1 MKGGHLV
8 RLSYFSSMNY
18 LLFDDEASE
27 QLLPFTYT
35 RPSAEIMVGI
45 WTIAEKWEYHLGRSL
60 SHKPFRKYLKSKY
73 KGIVESDNVYIN
85 GRLLP
90 DTSLLQ
96 RIAALGM
103 GEVLF
108 LDKTVL
114 ALRSAADLDQ
124 FDLERLSLLG
134 LKLLTYSDPVRMI
147 SYPEDI
153 FRSNGDEIKRDFTAI
168 TTGRKS
174 QQLDGSNRIV
184 NQGDVF
190 VEEGASVVNAI
201 LNASAGPI
209 YIGKDA
215 EVMDGAIIRGPF
227 ALGEHSTIKMGAKIY
242 GDTSIGAHCKV
253 GGEVSNSVI
262 LGYSNKG
269 HDGFMGNSV
278 IGYWCN
284 WGADTNNSNLKNNY
298 EVVKLWDEVTGRFRN
313 TGLQFCGLMMGDHSK
328 CGINTMFNTG
338 TVVGVGANIFGSGFP
353 RNFLP
358 AYSWGGPQG
367 MDTFKLPKF
376 FQTAEK
382 VMERR
387 GLVLNEIEKE
397 ILTAIYTE
405 TAKHRSWEN

>member
-1 MKGGHLV
+1 
-8 RLSYFSSMNY
+8 MNY
-18 LLFDDEASE
+18 LLFDDQASE

-35 RPSAEIMVGI
+35 RPSAELMVGI
-45 WTIAEKWEYHLGRSL
+45 WTIAEKWEYQLGRSL
-60 SHKPFRKYLKSKY
+60 SHKTYRKYLTAKFAAL
-73 KGIVESDNVYIN
+73 VEADNVYIN

-90 DTSLLQ
+90 DTSLLHAIQ
-96 RIAALGM
+96 ALGM
-103 GEVLF
+103 GEVLYT
-108 LDKTVL
+108 DKVAL
-114 ALRSAADLDQ
+114 AARTATDLDQ

-134 LKLLTYSDPVRMI
+134 LKLLKYEDPVRLLT
-147 SYPEDI
+147 YPEDI
-153 FRSNGDEIKRDFTAI
+153 FKMNGDEIKRDFTAI

-174 QQLDGSNRIV
+174 QRPDDSNRIV
-184 NQGDVF
+184 NAGDVF
-190 VEEGASVVNAI
+190 IEEGAIVVNAI

-209 YIGKDA
+209 YIGRDA

-242 GDTSIGAHCKV
+242 GDTSIGPHCKV

-278 IGYWCN
+278 IGQWCN

-298 EVVKLWDEVTGRFRN
+298 EIVKLWDEVSGRFRN
-313 TGLQFCGLMMGDHSK
+313 TGLQFCGLMMADHSK

-358 AYSWGGPQG
+358 SFSWGGPQG

-387 GLVLNEIEKE
+387 GIALTETEKD

-405 TAKHRSWEN
+405 TAKHRSWENQSL

>member
-1 MKGGHLV
+1 
-8 RLSYFSSMNY
+8 MNY
-18 LLFDDEASE
+18 ILFDDQASD
-27 QLLPFTYT
+27 QLLPFTFT
-35 RPSAEIMVGI
+35 RPSAGIMVGI
-45 WTIAEKWEYHLGRSL
+45 WTIAEKWEYQLGRSL
-60 SHKPFRKYLKSKY
+60 SHKPYRKYLSTKFAAKL
-73 KGIVESDNVYIN
+73 EADNIYIN

-90 DTSLLQ
+90 DTGLVQSIQ
-96 RIAALGM
+96 SLGM
-103 GEVLF
+103 GEALCVDTL
-108 LDKTVL
+108 VL
-114 ALRSAADLDQ
+114 AVRTAANLDQ
-124 FDLERLSLLG
+124 FDAEGLPLLG
-134 LKLLTYSDPVRMI
+134 LKLLSYADTFRMLN
-147 SYPEDI
+147 YPEDI
-153 FRSNGDEIKRDFTAI
+153 FRMNGDEIKRDFTAI
-168 TTGRKS
+168 TTGRTS
-174 QQLDGSNRIV
+174 AALDSSNRIV
-184 NQGDVF
+184 NAGDVF

-227 ALGEHSTIKMGAKIY
+227 SLGEHSTIKMGAKIY
-242 GDTSIGAHCKV
+242 GDTSIGPHCKV

-278 IGYWCN
+278 IGHWCN

-298 EVVKLWDEVTGRFRN
+298 EIVKLWDDVSGRFRS
-313 TGLQFCGLMMGDHSK
+313 TGLQFCGLVMGDHSK

-358 AYSWGGPQG
+358 SFSWGGPQG

-387 GLVLNEIEKE
+387 GIVLNELEKE
-397 ILTAIYTE
+397 LLTTIYNE
-405 TAKHRSWEN
+405 TAKHRSWETQTL

>member
-1 MKGGHLV
+1 
-8 RLSYFSSMNY
+8 MNY
-18 LLFDDEASE
+18 ILFDDQASE
-27 QLLPFTYT
+27 QLLPFTFT
-35 RPSAEIMVGI
+35 RPSACLMVGI
-45 WTIAEKWEYHLGRSL
+45 WTIAEKWEYQLGRSL
-60 SHKPFRKYLKSKY
+60 SYKPFRKYLSVKY
-73 KGIVESDNVYIN
+73 PAILETDNVYIN

-90 DTSLLQ
+90 DNNLLQ
-96 RIAALGM
+96 AIQTLGV
-103 GEVLF
+103 GEMICTGSL
-108 LDKTVL
+108 VL
-114 ALRSAADLDQ
+114 AIRTTALLEQ
-124 FDLERLSLLG
+124 FDVERLSLTGIRSLDYTDTFRI
-134 LKLLTYSDPVRMI
+134 LQ
-147 SYPEDI
+147 YPEDI
-153 FRSNGDEIKRDFTAI
+153 FRMNGDEIKRDFTSI
-168 TTGRKS
+168 TTGRNS
-174 QQLDGSNRIV
+174 LTPDASNRIV
-184 NQGDVF
+184 NAGDVF
-190 VEEGASVVNAI
+190 LEEGATVVNAI

-227 ALGEHSTIKMGAKIY
+227 SLGAHSAIKMGAKIY
-242 GDTSIGAHCKV
+242 GDTSIGPHCKI
-253 GGEVSNSVI
+253 GGEVTNSVV

-278 IGYWCN
+278 IGHWCN

-298 EVVKLWDEVTGRFRN
+298 EIVKLWDEVTGRFRS
-313 TGLQFCGLMMGDHSK
+313 TGLTFCGLMMGDHSK

-358 AYSWGGPQG
+358 SFAWGGPQG

-387 GLVLNEIEKE
+387 GLALNEVEKE
-397 ILTAIYTE
+397 ILTTIYNE

>member
-73 KGIVESDNVYIN
+73 KSIVESDNVYIN

-242 GDTSIGAHCKV
+242 GDTSIGPHCKV

>member
-1 MKGGHLV
+1 
-8 RLSYFSSMNY
+8 MNY
-18 LLFDDEASE
+18 LLFDDQASE

-35 RPSAEIMVGI
+35 RPSAEIMLGI
-45 WTIAEKWEYHLGRSL
+45 WTIAEKWEYQLGRSL
-60 SHKPFRKYLKSKY
+60 SHKPFRKYLASKY
-73 KGIVESDNVYIN
+73 AAKVETDNVYIN

-90 DTSLLQ
+90 DTSVLQ
-96 RIAALGM
+96 VIQALGM
-103 GEVLF
+103 GEALCVGQ
-108 LDKTVL
+108 TVL
-114 ALRSAADLDQ
+114 AVRFASDIDQ
-124 FDLERLSLLG
+124 FDAERLSLLG
-134 LKLLTYSDPVRMI
+134 LKILNYEDPIRLI
-147 SYPEDI
+147 SFPEDI
-153 FRSNGDEIKRDFTAI
+153 FSLNGAEIKRDFTAI

-174 QQLDGSNRIV
+174 LQADASNRIV
-184 NQGDVF
+184 NPGDVF
-190 VEEGASVVNAI
+190 IEEGAVVVNAI

-242 GDTSIGAHCKV
+242 GDTSIGPYSKV

-278 IGYWCN
+278 IGQWCN

-298 EVVKLWDEVTGRFRN
+298 EIVKLWDEVSGRFRN

-358 AYSWGGPQG
+358 SFSWGGPQG

-387 GLVLNEIEKE
+387 GIVLDETEKQ

-405 TAKHRSWEN
+405 TSKYRNWENQTL